1 MYHSNPC
8 KMPLRRIR
16 PGPDP
21 HPWNREG
28 PQCAN
33 CHSYVW
39 RQPQVPIFQSSARSQ
54 WAQPHKNAYLCDNC
68 YWDLDGAVE
77 GIPCMRSLPCLC
89 GRRDSLA
96 ILLASK
102 RFWNEAAPVFWKE
115 NWFAFE
121 DPSLLTGFLTA
132 IRPQV
137 RSWLRR
143 ISFIPIHAYHHDE
156 HPSTFPQWRDPIWNG
171 WDDIKSCWNLLR
183 LCEGL
188 TELELDVV
196 SLTRKEWAQAIRLI
210 CVKKR
215 VAFFCQLDTENV
227 TYVSGYPTN
236 FVWESHA
243 RRKRFDS
250 STTALLASSMT
261 GDRAIKR
268 KALITHYSE
277 NTLHQRCGDY
287 GVEFTEKMIE
297 GRRWNS

>member
-1 MYHSNPC
+1 
-8 KMPLRRIR
+8 MPICRIR

-21 HPWNREG
+21 HPHPWDREG

-39 RQPQVPIFQSSARSQ
+39 KQPQVPIFQSPARSQ

-68 YWDLDGAVE
+68 YWDLNGSAE

-89 GRRDSLA
+89 GRRDNLA
-96 ILLASK
+96 ILLVSK
-102 RFWNEAAPVFWKE
+102 GLWNDAAPIFWTE
-115 NWFAFE
+115 NWLAFE

-143 ISFIPIHAYHHDE
+143 ISFMPIHAYHHDE

-196 SLTRKEWAQAIRLI
+196 FLTRKEWAQAIRLI
-210 CVKKR
+210 CVKRK
-215 VAFFCQLDTENV
+215 VAFLRNLDPGVMKNLSEE
-227 TYVSGYPTN
+227 PTN

-250 STTALLASSMT
+250 PTTALLVSSMT
-261 GDRAIKR
+261 GNRAIKR
-268 KALITHYSE
+268 KALINHYSE
-277 NTLHQRCGDY
+277 NTLHQICGDY

>member
-1 MYHSNPC
+1 
-8 KMPLRRIR
+8 MPLICIR

-21 HPWNREG
+21 QSWNREG

-39 RQPQVPIFQSSARSQ
+39 KQPQVPIFQSPARSQ
-54 WAQPHKNAYLCDNC
+54 WAQPQRNAYLCDNC
-68 YWDLDGAVE
+68 YWDLNGSVD

-89 GRRDSLA
+89 GRRDNLA

-102 RFWNEAAPVFWKE
+102 RFWNDAAPIFWTE

-121 DPSLLTGFLTA
+121 HPCLLTGFLTA

-143 ISFIPIHAYHHDE
+143 ISFMPIHAYQNME
-156 HPSTFPQWRDPIWNG
+156 HRSTFPQWRDPIWNG

-188 TELELDVV
+188 TELELNVL
-196 SLTRKEWAQAIRLI
+196 SLTRKEWAHAIRLI
-210 CVKKR
+210 RVKKR
-215 VAFFCQLDTENV
+215 VVFSRHVELDDGEYGT
-227 TYVSGYPTN
+227 GYPTE
-236 FVWESHA
+236 FIWRSHA

-250 STTALLASSMT
+250 PTTALLTSSMT

-268 KALITHYSE
+268 KALLTHYSE
-277 NTLHQRCGDY
+277 NTLHQICGDY
-287 GVEFTEKMIE
+287 GAEFTEKMIE
-297 GRRWNS
+297 GRIWNS